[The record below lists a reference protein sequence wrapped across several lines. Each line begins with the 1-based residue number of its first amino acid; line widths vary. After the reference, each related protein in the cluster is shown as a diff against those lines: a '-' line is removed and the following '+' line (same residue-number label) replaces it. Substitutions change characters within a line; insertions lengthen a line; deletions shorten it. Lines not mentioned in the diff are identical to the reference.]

1 MEWSLFHG
9 LLFWPA
15 VVTWTGT
22 KWGIRDQCLT
32 QWLPSAGPLCVP
44 TLFSRQCGH
53 KNRGRSPKTFSIGF
67 SAGLSPILVKISVNC
82 LNWWEL
88 RWRNCHQIWWHFGWR
103 FCHLLFHPI
112 WWFFWRTAWNGENW
126 GDENVTKFGDNSC
139 DDFVTFYVT
148 HYGDF
153 WGDLPELVIIKV
165 MVWSPYLVKIHV
177 TILSLFVSPH
187 RVIFLGICRNRW

>member
-1 MEWSLFHG
+1 MGICDLPNGNIWG
-9 LLFWPA
+9 LSGPA
-15 VVTWTGT
+15 FIG
-22 KWGIRDQCLT
+22 
-32 QWLPSAGPLCVP
+32 
-44 TLFSRQCGH
+44 
-53 KNRGRSPKTFSIGF
+53 GRSPKTFSIGF

-139 DDFVTFYVT
+139 DDFVTFYFT

-187 RVIFLGICRNRW
+187 RVIFLGICQNWWQLRW

>member
-1 MEWSLFHG
+1 MFEVQTMSGSWVRLPGTPTKG
-9 LLFWPA
+9 L
-15 VVTWTGT
+15 VG
-22 KWGIRDQCLT
+22 QM
-32 QWLPSAGPLCVP
+32 QS
-44 TLFSRQCGH
+44 
-53 KNRGRSPKTFSIGF
+53 RGRSPKTFSIGF
-67 SAGLSPILVKISVNC
+67 SARLSPILVKILVNC
-82 LNWWEL
+82 INWWEL
-88 RWRNCHQIWWHFGWR
+88 RWQNCHQIWWHFGWR

-112 WWFFWRTAWNGENW
+112 WWFFWGTAWNGENW